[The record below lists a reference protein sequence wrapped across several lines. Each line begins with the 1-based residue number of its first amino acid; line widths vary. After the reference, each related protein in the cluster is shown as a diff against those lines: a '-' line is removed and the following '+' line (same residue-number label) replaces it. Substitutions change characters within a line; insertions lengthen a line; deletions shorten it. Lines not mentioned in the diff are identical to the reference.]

1 MVSVIFIDFQLFYFL
16 SRIIPYYKQ
25 YYNSIFKFSYF
36 LLVPITEC
44 TGINVLTPETST
56 PGTESFSMSTLT
68 ALVTVKTELDYEVA
82 TEYVFVMEVEDMTTH
97 LVGALVIKVI
107 LI

>member
-1 MVSVIFIDFQLFYFL
+1 MVSVIFIDFQLFCFL

-25 YYNSIFKFSYF
+25 YYNNIFKFSYF

-44 TGINVLTPETST
+44 TGINALTPETST

-68 ALVTVKTELDYEVA
+68 ALVTVKTELGY
-82 TEYVFVMEVEDMTTH
+82 DMDCTGCLQESRWKFICDINTP
-97 LVGALVIKVI
+97 LFNL
-107 LI
+107 L

>member
-1 MVSVIFIDFQLFYFL
+1 M
-16 SRIIPYYKQ
+16 
-25 YYNSIFKFSYF
+25 SYF

-44 TGINVLTPETST
+44 TGINTLTPETST
-56 PGTESFSMSTLT
+56 PGTESFSLGTLT

-82 TEYVFVMEVEDMTTH
+82 TEYVLVMEVEETGTS
-97 LVGALVIKVI
+97 LVGTLVIKVM

>member
-1 MVSVIFIDFQLFYFL
+1 M
-16 SRIIPYYKQ
+16 
-25 YYNSIFKFSYF
+25 SYF

-44 TGINVLTPETST
+44 TGINILTPETST

-82 TEYVFVMEVEDMTTH
+82 TEYILVMEVEDMGTT
-97 LVGALVIKVI
+97 LVGTLVIKVM
-107 LI
+107 LIWIYND